1 MRLCLLQEDLIGV
14 IASMQAFSSFCEVRI
29 IQFQHKQIKLD
40 PLPPA
45 FIEFCFINSPS
56 QIIRV
61 LDHLFFD
68 GEVMFGINGRTDLD

>member
-1 MRLCLLQEDLIGV
+1 MRFRLLKKDLIGV
-14 IASMQAFSSFCEVRI
+14 VASMQAFSSFSEVRI

-45 FIEFCFINSPS
+45 FVEFCFINSPG

-68 GEVMFGINGRTDLD
+68 GEVMFGINGRTDLT